1 MNNQVRQVQVRA
13 VLPLEGSFA
22 LFLGN
27 DEKTFVIYVDEQVGG
42 AISMFMRGTT
52 KERPL
57 THDLM
62 ASVLMAFGA
71 KVERVVINDVNGSV
85 FYARLILAAEN
96 ELHKKLV
103 ELDARPS
110 DSVAMAVQQEAPI
123 YVADSVW
130 ESVDDVTQALNQLE
144 ARELAQ
150 ANQPLADEASPGHEE
165 LDVFGLDSDD
175 DDDADDDEDDF
186 EDDEEDDDFDAEFG
200 DEFEEDDDEDD
211 DDEFDDLEDD
221 DDEFD
226 DEEDED
232 SNDADK
238 RR

>member
-1 MNNQVRQVQVRA
+1 MNNDVRQVQVRA

-27 DEKTFVIYVDEQVGG
+27 EEKTFVIYVDEQVGG
-42 AISMFMRGTT
+42 AISMFMRGTA

-62 ASVLMAFGA
+62 ANLLMAFGA
-71 KVERVVINDVNGSV
+71 RVERVVINDVNGSV

-96 ELHKKLV
+96 ELHNKKLI

-110 DSVAMAVQQEAPI
+110 DSVAMAVQQNASI

-130 ESVDDVTQALNQLE
+130 ESVEDVTQALNQLE
-144 ARELAQ
+144 SKELAQ
-150 ANQPLADEASPGHEE
+150 SGTEAGATGSGGE
-165 LDVFGLDSDD
+165 DVDIFGLDPDEDD
-175 DDDADDDEDDF
+175 DDDEDDF
-186 EDDEEDDDFDAEFG
+186 ED
-200 DEFEEDDDEDD
+200 EDDDEDD
-211 DDEFDDLEDD
+211 FDDFDDDEDEDD
-221 DDEFD
+221 DDFEDDDD
-226 DEEDED
+226 DEDDGLEQ
-232 SNDADK
+232 

>member
-1 MNNQVRQVQVRA
+1 MNNQVQHVQVRA

-27 DEKTFVIYVDEQVGG
+27 EEKTFVIYVDEQVGG
-42 AISMFMRGTT
+42 AISMFMRGMT

-71 KVERVVINDVNGSV
+71 RVERVVINDVNGSV

-96 ELHKKLV
+96 ELHSRKLI

-110 DSVAMAVQQEAPI
+110 DSVAMAVQQNAPI

-130 ESVDDVTQALNQLE
+130 ETVEDVSEALKQIE
-144 ARELAQ
+144 EKDLAQ
-150 ANQPLADEASPGHEE
+150 SALSAAEDMPHQAGEKVDI
-165 LDVFGLDSDD
+165 FGLD
-175 DDDADDDEDDF
+175 DDDE
-186 EDDEEDDDFDAEFG
+186 EDEEDLFDEDGEDDDFDDEFDDDEEDFDDDFDG
-200 DEFEEDDDEDD
+200 DEDVEFDDEDD
-211 DDEFDDLEDD
+211 EGEDPFDQSDDSE
-221 DDEFD
+221 
-226 DEEDED
+226 
-232 SNDADK
+232 K

>member
-1 MNNQVRQVQVRA
+1 MNNQVQHVQVRA

-27 DEKTFVIYVDEQVGG
+27 EEKTFVIYVDEQVGG
-42 AISMFMRGTT
+42 AISMFMRGMT

-71 KVERVVINDVNGSV
+71 RVERVVINDVNGSV

-96 ELHKKLV
+96 ELHNKKLI

-110 DSVAMAVQQEAPI
+110 DCVAMAVQQNAPI
-123 YVADSVW
+123 YVADTVW
-130 ESVDDVTQALNQLE
+130 DTVEDVTQALKQIE
-144 ARELAQ
+144 EKDLAQ
-150 ANQPLADEASPGHEE
+150 SALSAGEDSQQAGADEVDIFGMDDDDEDEE
-165 LDVFGLDSDD
+165 LFEEEDEDDFDDDDDDFDDDFDDDDDVEFDDDDDEDEEDPFDSDD
-175 DDDADDDEDDF
+175 D
-186 EDDEEDDDFDAEFG
+186 AE
-200 DEFEEDDDEDD
+200 
-211 DDEFDDLEDD
+211 
-221 DDEFD
+221 
-226 DEEDED
+226 
-232 SNDADK
+232 K

>member
-1 MNNQVRQVQVRA
+1 MNNQVQQVQVRA

-27 DEKTFVIYVDEQVGG
+27 EEKTFVIYVDEQVGG
-42 AISMFMRGTT
+42 AISMFMRGTA

-62 ASVLMAFGA
+62 ANVLRAFGGR
-71 KVERVVINDVNGSV
+71 VERVVINDVNGSV

-96 ELHKKLV
+96 ELHNKKLI

-110 DSVAMAVQQEAPI
+110 DSVAMAVQQNAPI
-123 YVADSVW
+123 YVANSVW
-130 ESVDDVTQALNQLE
+130 ETVEDVTQALAQIE
-144 ARELAQ
+144 AKELAG
-150 ANQPLADEASPGHEE
+150 NDETSEEASEE
-165 LDVFGLDSDD
+165 
-175 DDDADDDEDDF
+175 
-186 EDDEEDDDFDAEFG
+186 
-200 DEFEEDDDEDD
+200 
-211 DDEFDDLEDD
+211 
-221 DDEFD
+221 

-232 SNDADK
+232 DDIFELEDDEDEDEEDDEFEDFDEDEDEEDYEDFDEDEEDEDDDAGDEEDGGEGGIDK

>member
-1 MNNQVRQVQVRA
+1 MNNQVQQVQVRA

-27 DEKTFVIYVDEQVGG
+27 EEKTFVIYVDEQVGG
-42 AISMFMRGTT
+42 AISMFMRGTA

-62 ASVLMAFGA
+62 ANVLRAFGGR
-71 KVERVVINDVNGSV
+71 VERVVINDVNGSV

-96 ELHKKLV
+96 ELHNKKLI

-110 DSVAMAVQQEAPI
+110 DSVAMAVQQNAPI
-123 YVADSVW
+123 YVANSVW
-130 ESVDDVTQALNQLE
+130 ESVEDVTQALAQIE
-144 ARELAQ
+144 AKELAG
-150 ANQPLADEASPGHEE
+150 NDETSEEASEE
-165 LDVFGLDSDD
+165 
-175 DDDADDDEDDF
+175 
-186 EDDEEDDDFDAEFG
+186 
-200 DEFEEDDDEDD
+200 
-211 DDEFDDLEDD
+211 
-221 DDEFD
+221 

-232 SNDADK
+232 DDIFELEDDEDEDEEDDEFEDFDEDEDEEDYEDFDEDEEDEDDDAGDEEDGGEGGIDK